1 MTYFGL
7 SYYLL
12 AACVAVLFY
21 VGARAVRMPLVSYS
35 AFTFMVAF
43 VGHILPG
50 YYIATGNALP
60 IVYRGFDIEVYWIY
74 VVFAL
79 VLPAGLLLGQVLA
92 GDIRLN
98 IVRRGSDRSRAW
110 LVAAAMIVYGLLY
123 IRWLGTVPLN
133 DLLFGSH
140 DLLQTV
146 IRRVQITHQLGE
158 MENLPVL
165 FQYWRV
171 VLQMFSLIVFIY
183 FAQYLRR
190 GAINRAVLWVM
201 FALLTYAYLFTLE
214 KAPYLYALTALY
226 LLRAERTFR
235 LRSALLFAGVALLA
249 VYVMYV
255 TFMGSSTEVWY
266 EPFAE
271 IGQRI
276 SAQSASVYAQIEYVR
291 DNGFIGV
298 RGIDLQFARRL
309 FDNDY
314 IDLSVWAFR
323 RLSTE
328 YVKLG
333 VIGAAGG
340 NAFAQLYFM
349 FSWLAT
355 PLFFVTVFIYGFVDR
370 VFSNTINSGA
380 LDDRTA
386 MIVRSFY
393 VALIPFTALGF
404 AGSVFTVFGAP
415 ILLNSSLILLLAF
428 FAGYVKFSNIKL
440 IAPRL
445 RPATT

>member
-1 MTYFGL
+1 
-7 SYYLL
+7 
-12 AACVAVLFY
+12 
-21 VGARAVRMPLVSYS
+21 MPLVSYS

-110 LVAAAMIVYGLLY
+110 LVVAAMIVYGLLY

-255 TFMGSSTEVWY
+255 TFMGSNTEVWY

-428 FAGYVKFSNIKL
+428 FAGYVKFSHIKL

>member
-1 MTYFGL
+1 VTYFGL

-12 AACVAVLFY
+12 AGCVAILFLY
-21 VGARAVRMPLVSYS
+21 AARAIRMPLVSYS
-35 AFTFMVAF
+35 AFTFLVAL

-50 YYIATGNALP
+50 YYVATGNALP
-60 IVYRGFDIEVYWIY
+60 IVYHGFDIEVYWIY
-74 VVFAL
+74 VVFSI
-79 VLPAGLLLGQVLA
+79 VLPAGLLVGQVLA
-92 GDIRLN
+92 ANIRLN
-98 IVRRGSDRSRAW
+98 VTRRGSEHSRVW
-110 LVAAAMIVYGLLY
+110 LVAAAMIIYGLLY

-158 MENLPVL
+158 MESLPVV

-171 VLQMFSLIVFIY
+171 VLQMFSLIIFIY
-183 FAQYLRR
+183 FAQYLRQ
-190 GAINRAVLWVM
+190 GAINRAVLFAM
-201 FALLTYAYLFTLE
+201 FVLLTYAYVFTLE

-226 LLRAERTFR
+226 LLRADRTFR
-235 LRSALLFAGVALLA
+235 VRSALLFVGVGLLA

-266 EPFAE
+266 EPFSE

-276 SAQSASVYAQIEYVR
+276 SAQSASVYAQVEYVR
-291 DNGFIGV
+291 DNGFIWL

-309 FDNDY
+309 LDNDY

-323 RLSTE
+323 RLSAE

-349 FSWLAT
+349 FSWLAI

-380 LDDRTA
+380 LDKRTA
-386 MIVRSFY
+386 MVVRSFY
-393 VALIPFTALGF
+393 IALIPFTALGF

-415 ILLNSSLILLLAF
+415 MLLNSSLILLIVF
-428 FAGYVKFSNIKL
+428 FSGYVKFSNIRL

-445 RPATT
+445 RPAIT